1 MTAPMVL
8 LVTGSRFYDDAWRI
22 RRVLEDAVAE
32 AFLWHDQLVI
42 RHGAC
47 YPNVDKKTGRIPA
60 RSADWLTHLWIARF
74 GPAYE
79 SEITEQERPADW
91 NAPCRP
97 ACQSKTRRSKN
108 VDHRRPGR
116 GGTYCPMAGVYRNTA
131 MVLEDPRPDLGI
143 AFLRDNS
150 SGTDNCVTT
159 MREFG
164 IEVEEIPY
172 NPAVPGRT
180 KEHQL

>member
-1 MTAPMVL
+1 MTQLVV
-8 LVTGSRFYDDAWRI
+8 LVTGSRLYDDAWTIKRT
-22 RRVLEDAVAE
+22 LDQVAADVAAE
-32 AFLWHDQLVI
+32 NVDDLVI

-47 YPNVDKKTGRIPA
+47 YPPPDPKTKRIPA
-60 RSADWLTHLWIARF
+60 RSADWLTHLWIEKF
-74 GPAYE
+74 SPALALAVV
-79 SEITEQERPADW
+79 EQERPADW

-97 ACQSKTRRSKN
+97 ACSTAVRRGRN

-116 GGTYCPMAGVYRNTA
+116 GGTYCPMAGVYRNKT

-150 SGTDNCVTT
+150 TGTRNCITT

-164 IEVEEIPY
+164 IHVEEVPY
-172 NPAVPGRT
+172 IASSTQGARA
-180 KEHQL
+180 